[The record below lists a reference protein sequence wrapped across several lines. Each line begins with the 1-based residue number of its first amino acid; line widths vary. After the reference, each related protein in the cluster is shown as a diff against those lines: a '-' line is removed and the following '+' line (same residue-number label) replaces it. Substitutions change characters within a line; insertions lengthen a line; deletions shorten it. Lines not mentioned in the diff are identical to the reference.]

1 METKRINPSK
11 ITPCLWFNNNAEEA
25 VKYYLTIFKN
35 SKEIVTTCYGKNAPM
50 PEGSVLTIKFQLEGQ
65 DFLAL
70 NGGPTFTFSEAIS
83 FIVNCETQKEIDEF
97 WNKLSAGGTT
107 QQCGWLKDKFG
118 VSWQIVPVI
127 LNEMIQDS
135 NTERSNRVMQALMQM
150 VKIDIEKLKTA
161 YRG

>member
-1 METKRINPSK
+1 MKSINSSK

-25 VKYYLTIFKN
+25 VKYYLSVFKN
-35 SKEIVTTCYGKNAPM
+35 SKAIVTTRYGKNAPM

-150 VKIDIEKLKTA
+150 VKLDIEKLKIA

>member
-1 METKRINPSK
+1 MVKMPR
-11 ITPCLWFNNNAEEA
+11 CLKA
-25 VKYYLTIFKN
+25 VY
-35 SKEIVTTCYGKNAPM
+35 
-50 PEGSVLTIKFQLEGQ
+50 LTIKFQLEGQ

-70 NGGPTFTFSEAIS
+70 NGGPAFTFSEAIS

-97 WNKLSAGGTT
+97 WNKFSEGGLT

-118 VSWQIVPVI
+118 VSWQIVPTI
-127 LNEMIQDS
+127 LNEMMQDT

-150 VKIDIEKLKTA
+150 VKLDIEKLKIA

>member
-25 VKYYLTIFKN
+25 VKYYLSVFKN
-35 SKEIVTTCYGKNAPM
+35 SKAMATTRYGKNAPM

-70 NGGPTFTFSEAIS
+70 NGGPAFTFSEAIS

-97 WNKLSAGGTT
+97 WTKLSDGGLI

-150 VKIDIEKLKTA
+150 VKLDIEKLKIA

>member
-25 VKYYLTIFKN
+25 VKYYLSVFKN
-35 SKEIVTTCYGKNAPM
+35 SKAMATTRYGKNAPM

-127 LNEMIQDS
+127 LNEMLQDN

-150 VKIDIEKLKTA
+150 VKLDIEKLKMA